1 MGVPNSWL
9 KGLLGK
15 QKLKLLPLCTL
26 MSPIRPIRRL
36 PPETRAV
43 SKPRRQHQARRGRK
57 ECKPDYH
64 WMLHPAALAILLT
77 SSLVRGHGRLIPEG
91 TDVAVQNH

>member
-1 MGVPNSWL
+1 MGGPYSWL

-26 MSPIRPIRRL
+26 LSPTRPLRRL
-36 PPETRAV
+36 PLETRAV
-43 SKPRRQHQARRGRK
+43 SKPHRQHQAGRGGK
-57 ECKPDYH
+57 ECKPDCH
-64 WMLHPAALAILLT
+64 WILHPAALATLLT